1 MKFSNG
7 MWLNKE
13 NYTVLHPVE
22 LYDMCIE
29 EVKLTAYCPFVKVN
43 TRGNTLDGGMLTTEI
58 SSPMENIIKVRITH
72 HAGEKEQSY
81 FKLNEKTPDIKIKEN
96 NDNYEFISGRL
107 KAQIGKG
114 ENWGI
119 KFYNNDKLL
128 TETSR
133 TGTAYITTDK
143 KEIYMR
149 EQLAIGVGELVYGLG
164 ERFTPFVKNGQSV
177 DIWNQDGGTASEQS
191 YKNIPFYLT
200 NKGYGVFV
208 NHSENVSFEVGSE
221 SVSKVQFSVEGESLE
236 YYIIGGNDLKEVINN
251 YTNLTGK
258 PTLPPAWSFGLWL
271 TTSFCTN
278 YDEETVMG
286 FIDGMLER
294 DIPLETFHFDCFWMK
309 EFEWC
314 NFEWDN
320 RVFPDPEGMLKRIN
334 DKGIKVCVWIN
345 PYIGQKSPLY
355 KEGAEKGYFVKT
367 GNNKIWQC
375 DRWQAGMAL
384 VDFTNPEACK
394 WYKSHLERLIDM
406 GVDSFKTDFGERI
419 PVQDEFYGMDALKY
433 GIKYYDGSDSK
444 KMHNYYTYLYNKLVF
459 ELLVEKLGNEQAC
472 VFARSAT
479 VGGQNFPVHWG
490 GDCLSNY
497 PSMAES
503 LRGGLSLSLCGFGYW
518 SHDIGG
524 FEEGCTA
531 DIYKR
536 WTQFGLLSSH
546 SRYHGN
552 VEYKVPWIYDEEAV
566 EVTRKF
572 AKLKMK
578 LMPYLFKYVVEAKN
592 TGIPMIRPMVLEYSD
607 DETCIYLDRQYM
619 FGEGLL
625 VAPIFSDTGDVS
637 YYLPEGRWTNLLN
650 NKVLEGRRWYK
661 ENHDYMSL
669 PLMVKDNT
677 IIPIGYNDKKPDYDY
692 LKDLEINIFELDEN
706 NRIETILYNSLGKG
720 VGKVSA
726 IKIGNKISVQTKGIS
741 GDYKIV
747 LRNINATSEN
757 TKCKYDLEIGTVAQT
772 KDSEVI
778 FTVKNNF

>member
-13 NYTVLHPVE
+13 NYKVLYPAE
-22 LYDMCIE
+22 LYDMDIE
-29 EVKLTAYCPFVKVN
+29 EGKLTAYCPFVKVN

-72 HAGEKEQSY
+72 HAGGNDKSY
-81 FKLNEKTPDIKIKEN
+81 FKLNENTPDVKIKEN
-96 NDNYEFISGRL
+96 DDNYEFISGSL

-128 TETSR
+128 TETSKK
-133 TGTAYITTDK
+133 GTSHITTDK
-143 KEIYMR
+143 KEVYMR
-149 EQLAIGVGELVYGLG
+149 EQLALGVGELVYGLG
-164 ERFTPFVKNGQSV
+164 ERFTPFVKNGQVV

-221 SVSKVQFSVEGESLE
+221 SVSKVQFSVEGEVLE
-236 YYIIGGNDLKEVINN
+236 YYIIGVNDLKEVINN

-278 YDEETVMG
+278 YDEETVMS

-320 RVFPDPEGMLKRIN
+320 RVFPDPKGMLKRIH

-367 GNNKIWQC
+367 GNNKIWQW

-384 VDFTNPEACK
+384 VDFTNPEACE

-419 PVQDEFYGMDALKY
+419 PVQDEFYGIDALKY
-433 GIKYYDGSDSK
+433 GIKYYDGSEPK
-444 KMHNYYTYLYNKLVF
+444 KMHNYYTQLYNKVVF

-572 AKLKMK
+572 TKLKMK
-578 LMPYLFKYVVEAKN
+578 LMPYLFKYAVEAKN
-592 TGIPMIRPMVLEYSD
+592 TGIPMMRPMVLEYCN
-607 DETCIYLDRQYM
+607 DETCINLDRQYM
-619 FGEGLL
+619 FGKDLL
-625 VAPIFSDTGDVS
+625 VAPIFSNTGDVS

-650 NKVLEGRRWYK
+650 NKVLEGGRWYK

-692 LKDLEINIFELDEN
+692 LKDIELNIFELTEN
-706 NRIETILYNSLGKG
+706 NKIETTLYSSLGKE
-720 VGKVSA
+720 VGKVYA
-726 IKIGNKISVQTKGIS
+726 IKTENKIIVQTEGIN

-757 TKCKYDLEIGTVAQT
+757 ANCNYNLEIGTVAIA
-772 KDSEVI
+772 KDNKVI
-778 FTVKNNF
+778 FTVI